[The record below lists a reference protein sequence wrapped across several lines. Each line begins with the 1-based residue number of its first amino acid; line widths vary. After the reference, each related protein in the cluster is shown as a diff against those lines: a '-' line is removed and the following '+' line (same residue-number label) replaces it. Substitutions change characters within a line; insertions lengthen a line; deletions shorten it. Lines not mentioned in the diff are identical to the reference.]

1 VVGIGV
7 SEVYNLPLVLKG
19 GVPPDGLGK
28 LPPGKKPKR
37 SFRISPKLLAFEI
50 LTFTVFALLFA
61 AGFLAWR
68 LQQGPIDLSSFRGEI
83 ERSLTDARGGKPVK
97 FDGVALEWVRERN
110 KVEAVVRNF
119 KALDEKG
126 ATVFQSERAS
136 IAISAAS
143 LLSGKLKTT
152 GIRLDNGQ
160 AKVIRSKDGVW
171 SLADLV
177 IAREPS
183 SDKPFDPFKDLKW
196 ETLATPIRA
205 LISAG
210 SFERVEISNFKL
222 TVEDRKSNAVWSAS
236 PVVGVWSASAE
247 GVALDLSVK
256 LAEAVRPTGD
266 EPNSIVV
273 SLASDGAVSKAT
285 GRLTL
290 EGVNPMAVAKVLG
303 YVGEAFTP
311 ATPGN
316 AAFTIEATE
325 KGGLQ
330 STRITLSD
338 IAGTAK
344 FWGRQIEVSKLN
356 ADAVYDPATR
366 KVNLEALD
374 VVSDLATGRFKGT
387 ADLAKL
393 MSGDVVSPIPVHVIG
408 SDFTLGL
415 QPTFET
421 PWPFSTADVTGTV
434 SPDLQRVAITGATA
448 VSEGMTATGTG
459 EFWMDGPADKRRIGV
474 KVNALADGVITP
486 QQVVM
491 FWPQHLGAGARK
503 WVHDR
508 IPEAKA
514 SKAVFRMDM
523 APGTMDAGFLPDEAL
538 QLDFDV
544 RDGVVKFLDDF
555 PAVSGVAG
563 KGRLRGNSIMMD
575 ATAGSLNGWAV
586 DEAHI
591 NIPRFAGGTNMDI
604 TIMGQGQLGPLMK
617 VLDQSNLKVGSRYN
631 LPVDQMAGA
640 GGLELRLQIPTREA
654 VNAKTL
660 RYSIKGG
667 FRDSSAPDLA
677 GGFGLTD
684 SDVLFE
690 LSQDSMKISGAGQFG
705 PAPVVFEWNER
716 FTEGKGVALTANAK
730 VTPDLLNAFGIAAR
744 GYMQG
749 SAAVDLRAVGPGGRD
764 FSSIRADVDFTPA
777 QLEIPE
783 FGWRKKYDAAAKG
796 SFIYTKDAQGIA
808 AMQGDVKADGLE
820 LAGQAKMDAAG
831 VLQSASIDRIF
842 SRDSV
847 DLKGGIT
854 QRNDGGYR
862 IALSGPFFDASPWMD
877 QILNMGGS
885 EPDKDMHGEQ
895 VNLTAETGADHGPIF
910 EINLDAAKL
919 RLRDNAEMAAAK
931 VDLVVDSEGPRN
943 GVISGDLGQ
952 GKKLNV
958 ALTTVDEKLKVAI
971 KSDDAGFGARVLLKG
986 DWLSGGKLNVDGTFG
1001 KDGGDVMVT
1010 MNDVRLKNAPAAAQ
1024 LFALASLQGLAD
1036 VLNGDGIMF
1045 TSVEAPLKMHDK
1057 RVDIVGVRASGPAM
1071 GFTSRGWFVPST
1083 SDISLDGVLV
1093 PSFGVNSLLGG
1104 LPIIG
1109 DLFVSRQGEGVFA
1122 TTYSARGSL
1131 YKMRINA
1138 NPLAMV
1144 APGVLRRIFE
1154 NPAEPPPENI
1164 GAPADSAPIAQN
1176 QPKDQGGRRT
1186 SRNNKQ

>member
-1 VVGIGV
+1 MLVGIGV
-7 SEVYNLPLVLKG
+7 SEAYNLPVVSKG
-19 GVPPDGLGK
+19 GPHPDGLGK

-68 LQQGPIDLSSFRGEI
+68 LQQGPIDLSSFRGQI
-83 ERSLTDARGGKPVK
+83 ERSLSDARGGKPVK
-97 FDGVALEWVRERN
+97 FDSVALEWVRERN

-119 KALDEKG
+119 KALDAKG
-126 ATVFQSERAS
+126 QPVFQSERAS
-136 IAISAAS
+136 ISIEAAT

-152 GIRLDNGQ
+152 GIRLDNGT
-160 AKVIRSKDGVW
+160 ARVIRSKDGVW

-177 IAREPS
+177 IAREPA
-183 SDKPFDPFKDLKW
+183 SDKPFDPLKDLKW

-210 SFERVEISNFKL
+210 SFEQVEISNFKL
-222 TVEDRKSNAVWSAS
+222 TVEDQKSQTIWSAA
-236 PVVGVWSASAE
+236 PVVGTWSASAD

-290 EGVNPMAVAKVLG
+290 EGVNPMAIAKVFG
-303 YVGEAFTP
+303 YVGDAFVA

-338 IAGTAK
+338 ITGTAR
-344 FWGRQIEVSKLN
+344 FWGRQIDVSKLN
-356 ADAVYDPATR
+356 LDAVYDPASK
-366 KVNLEALD
+366 KVSLEALD
-374 VVSDLATGRFKGT
+374 IVSDLATGRFKGT
-387 ADLAKL
+387 ADLAKQ
-393 MSGDVVSPIPVHVIG
+393 MAGDMASPIPVHVIG
-408 SDFTLGL
+408 SDFSLGL

-434 SPDLQRVAITGATA
+434 SPDLQRVAITSANA
-448 VSEGMTATGTG
+448 VSEGMTVTGTG
-459 EFWMDGPADKRRIGV
+459 ELWMDGPADKRRIGV
-474 KVNALADGVITP
+474 KVNASADGVITP
-486 QQVVM
+486 HQVVM
-491 FWPQHLGAGARK
+491 FWPQRLGAGART
-503 WVHDR
+503 WVKAR

-514 SKAVFRMDM
+514 SKAVFKMDM
-523 APGTMDAGFLPDEAL
+523 APGALDAGFLPDEAL
-538 QLDFDV
+538 QLDFEV

-555 PAVSGVAG
+555 PAVTGVVG
-563 KGRLRGNSIMMD
+563 VGHLRGNSISLD
-575 ATAGSLNGWAV
+575 ATAGALSGWAV
-586 DEAHI
+586 DEAHV
-591 NIPRFAGGTNMDI
+591 NIAKFVGGKNIDI
-604 TIMGQGQLGPLMK
+604 AVMGQGQLGPLMK
-617 VLDQSNLKVGSRYN
+617 VLDQSNLKVGSRYS
-631 LPVDQMAGA
+631 LPVDQMSGA
-640 GGLELRLQIPTREA
+640 GGLELSLQIPTHE
-654 VNAKTL
+654 VVTEKTL

-667 FRDSSAPDLA
+667 FRNSSAPNLVS
-677 GGFGLTD
+677 GFGLTD

-690 LSQDSMKISGAGQFG
+690 LNQERMKISGAGQFG

-716 FTEGKGVALTANAK
+716 FAEGVKGAELTANAK
-730 VTPDLLNAFGIAAR
+730 VNPDLLNAFGIAAR

-749 SAAVDLRAVGPGGRD
+749 SAQMDLRATGPGGRN

-796 SFIYTKDAQGIA
+796 SFTYTKDAQGVA
-808 AMQGDVKADGLE
+808 SMQGDVKADGLE

-831 VLQSASIDRIF
+831 MFQSANIDRIF

-847 DLKGGIT
+847 DLHGGIT
-854 QRNDGGYR
+854 QRNDGGFR
-862 IALSGPFFDASPWMD
+862 IALAGPFFDASPWMD

-885 EPDKDMHGEQ
+885 TPDTDMHGEP
-895 VNLTAETGADHGPIF
+895 VNVAAEADKGPIF
-910 EINLDAAKL
+910 EINLEAQKL
-919 RLRDNAEMAAAK
+919 RLRENAEMASAK
-931 VDLVVDSEGPRN
+931 VNLVVDGEGPRN

-952 GKKLNV
+952 GRKLNV
-958 ALTTVDEKLKVAI
+958 ALTTVDDKLKVAI
-971 KSDDAGFGARVLLKG
+971 KSDDAGFGARVLVKG

-1001 KDGGDVMVT
+1001 KGGGDVMVT
-1010 MNDVRLKNAPAAAQ
+1010 MSDVRLKNAPAAAN
-1024 LFALASLQGLAD
+1024 LFAIASLQGLGD
-1036 VLNGDGIMF
+1036 LLNGDGILF
-1045 TSVEAPLKMHDK
+1045 SSVEAPLKLHDK
-1057 RVDIVGVRASGPAM
+1057 RVDIVARASGPAM
-1071 GFTSRGWFVPST
+1071 GVTSRGWFVPST
-1083 SDISLDGVLV
+1083 SEMSLDGVLV

-1131 YKMRINA
+1131 YKLRIGA

-1154 NPAEPPPENI
+1154 NPAEPPPDNI
-1164 GAPADSAPIAQN
+1164 GAAADSAPIAQ
-1176 QPKDQGGRRT
+1176 KGSTRR
-1186 SRNNKQ
+1186 Q